1 MCCPKD
7 GFVRCL
13 LRQFFTAKDFQIMRH
28 RTFPILLMLVV
39 MAGVIL
45 CGCFSSPSGEGET
58 TPTSAEE
65 NRREAD
71 MTPTS
76 EPTVTAA
83 PTPEP
88 TATGTPTPEPAAS
101 DTPTPEPATTDTPTP
116 EPAATGT
123 PTPEIT
129 ATDTPTPEP
138 AATDTPTP
146 EITATGTLTPEPTA
160 TATPIPG
167 ITVDPDSGEIWLPE
181 IPF

>member
-1 MCCPKD
+1 MCCPND

-13 LRQFFTAKDFQIMRH
+13 LRRFFTAKDFQIMRH

-88 TATGTPTPEPAAS
+88 
-101 DTPTPEPATTDTPTP
+101 
-116 EPAATGT
+116 AATGT

-146 EITATGTLTPEPTA
+146 EITSTGTPTPEPAATDTPTPEITATGTLTPEPTT